1 VVIFLSSVPQA
12 QTITS
17 GEAVN
22 NSSQAPLGGTL
33 VLDGIDDYAETA
45 DHSELDLAGGSF
57 TVEAWVNFQDLSWEG
72 VFIKAGAYAL
82 HIEKTYSYPTW
93 HHCMGID
100 YPCGVIHC
108 TSSKYLSLGW
118 HHVALVYDAS
128 AGQARAY
135 YDGTQRCLATCS
147 ASNSDQPLKVGE
159 GLTGKSLEGAVDE
172 MRISSIA
179 RYASTFTPPA
189 GPFACDGST
198 RALWHF
204 DEFEGATVFHD
215 ACGATDNLLVGY
227 NGAHTEGLPA
237 RRVYLPVILKQY

>member
-1 VVIFLSSVPQA
+1 MEGTTARRLCSTAAIWLLVVIPLSSVPQA
-12 QTITS
+12 QTISS

-45 DHSELDLAGGSF
+45 DHWELDLAGGSF

-118 HHVALVYDAS
+118 RHGALVYDAS

-135 YDGTQRCLATCS
+135 YDGTQRWLGDLFGQRFGPAAES
-147 ASNSDQPLKVGE
+147 REGPHRQP
-159 GLTGKSLEGAVDE
+159 TG
-172 MRISSIA
+172 R
-179 RYASTFTPPA
+179 
-189 GPFACDGST
+189 
-198 RALWHF
+198 
-204 DEFEGATVFHD
+204 
-215 ACGATDNLLVGY
+215 CG
-227 NGAHTEGLPA
+227 
-237 RRVYLPVILKQY
+237 